1 MIISRTPLRISL
13 VGGGTDMKYF
23 YSKIPGKVISLSI
36 NKYIYIIVKK
46 RFDKKIVV
54 NYTKREI
61 VDNIDDIKHSLVRE
75 CLRLLKIKSSIEIT
89 SIADIPSQGSGLG
102 SSSTFTV
109 GLLNALF
116 SYNGEKVSQEYLAE
130 LACKIEIDICG
141 APIGKQDQYGS
152 SIGGIKVIT
161 FNSDDSVDISKI
173 ADTNNLYENIE
184 NQLIIVSSGLTRSA
198 SEVLKKQEN
207 NFEDNLE
214 RLKEIVSI
222 VDDFNNYLIGQN
234 FEKIYDNLNIYWEI
248 KSQLVENKK
257 KAKLEKIYNHFIPEY
272 CHSGKICGA
281 GAGGYFMFFAKNLNL
296 LDNKY
301 LFHKVRIDREG
312 SVIIYNNKV

>member
-23 YSKIPGKVISLSI
+23 YSKTPGKVISLSI
-36 NKYIYIIVKK
+36 DKYIYIIVKK
-46 RFDKKIVV
+46 RFDKKIVI
-54 NYTKREI
+54 NYSKREI
-61 VDNIDDIKHSLVRE
+61 VNDINEIKHSIVRE

-116 SYNGEKVSQEYLAE
+116 VYKGEKVSQEYLAE

-161 FNSDDSVDISKI
+161 FESDDSVDIFNIK
-173 ADTNNLYENIE
+173 DTNNLYEKIE
-184 NQLIIVSSGLTRSA
+184 NQLIIVNSNLTRSA

-207 NFEDNLE
+207 NFEENLE
-214 RLKEIVSI
+214 RLKKIVSI
-222 VDDFNNYLIGQN
+222 VDDFSNYLISQN
-234 FEKIYDNLNIYWEI
+234 FEKIYDNLNSYWRI
-248 KSQLVENKK
+248 KSQLVESKK
-257 KAKLEKIYNHFIPEY
+257 KTKLEKIYNHFIPEY

-281 GAGGYFMFFAKNLNL
+281 GNGGYFMFFAKNLNL
-296 LDNKY
+296 LDDKY
-301 LFHKVRIDREG
+301 LFHKVKIDREG

>member
-116 SYNGEKVSQEYLAE
+116 SYKGEKVSQEYLAE